1 MKKILVLLFFFF
13 IPVVKADYQ
22 VTNYKID
29 MTILENGNIEVTEIF
44 QMNGEYNGFERTIK
58 YRNNYEGYKGN
69 SLIVFDKQLYNG
81 SDIVLNE
88 IRSIEY
94 SNKLTNEELEETG
107 DLFNYSANATKG
119 DYGVYKIDEFEGP
132 LDLLLHLIKEDN
144 IDIYDISIDKITKD
158 YLDYINRMEELNIN
172 VASSYLVMS
181 SELMEIKSKSLLP
194 SNKKEENVA
203 DEEEVSRERLINK
216 LIEYKKYKE
225 ITSSFKELE
234 SLRKEIY
241 IKSPENVKNYID
253 EKITNDNDIGINDLL
268 NAFSHFLERKKLEKP
283 LNTKITNK
291 EYSVKERKNNIRNIL
306 KERKKLEFTELFNEY
321 NKSFIVVTFLSIL
334 EMTKDNEIDLKQEDN
349 FSKIYIELKV

>member
-1 MKKILVLLFFFF
+1 MS
-13 IPVVKADYQ
+13 DYM
-22 VTNYKID
+22 D
-29 MTILENGNIEVTEIF
+29 
-44 QMNGEYNGFERTIK
+44 
-58 YRNNYEGYKGN
+58 
-69 SLIVFDKQLYNG
+69 
-81 SDIVLNE
+81 
-88 IRSIEY
+88 Y
-94 SNKLTNEELEETG
+94 S
-107 DLFNYSANATKG
+107 
-119 DYGVYKIDEFEGP
+119 VKIDEFEGP

-158 YLDYINRMEELNIN
+158 YLDYINKMEELNIN
-172 VASSYLVMS
+172 VASSYLVMA

-194 SNKKEENVA
+194 SNKKEEVSEN
-203 DEEEVSRERLINK
+203 EEEVSRERLISK

-225 ITSSFKELE
+225 ITNSFKELE

-241 IKSPENVKNYID
+241 IKSPENIKNYID

-268 NAFSHFLERKKLEKP
+268 NAFSLFLERKKLEKP
-283 LNTKITNK
+283 INTKITNK
-291 EYSVKERKNNIRNIL
+291 EYSVKERKSSIRNIL

>member
-1 MKKILVLLFFFF
+1 M
-13 IPVVKADYQ
+13 DY
-22 VTNYKID
+22 
-29 MTILENGNIEVTEIF
+29 
-44 QMNGEYNGFERTIK
+44 
-58 YRNNYEGYKGN
+58 
-69 SLIVFDKQLYNG
+69 
-81 SDIVLNE
+81 
-88 IRSIEY
+88 SI
-94 SNKLTNEELEETG
+94 
-107 DLFNYSANATKG
+107 
-119 DYGVYKIDEFEGP
+119 KIDEFEGP

-172 VASSYLVMS
+172 VASSYLVMA

-203 DEEEVSRERLINK
+203 DEEEVSRERLISK

-225 ITSSFKELE
+225 ITNSFKELE

-241 IKSPENVKNYID
+241 IKSPENIKNYID
-253 EKITNDNDIGINDLL
+253 EKITNDNDISVNDLIK
-268 NAFSHFLERKKLEKP
+268 AFSLFLERKNLEKP

-291 EYSVKERKNNIRNIL
+291 EYSVKERKSSIRNIL
-306 KERKKLEFTELFNEY
+306 KERKKIEFTELFNEY

-349 FSKIYIELKV
+349 FSKIYIELKVQ

>member
-1 MKKILVLLFFFF
+1 MS
-13 IPVVKADYQ
+13 DYM
-22 VTNYKID
+22 D
-29 MTILENGNIEVTEIF
+29 
-44 QMNGEYNGFERTIK
+44 
-58 YRNNYEGYKGN
+58 
-69 SLIVFDKQLYNG
+69 
-81 SDIVLNE
+81 
-88 IRSIEY
+88 Y
-94 SNKLTNEELEETG
+94 S
-107 DLFNYSANATKG
+107 
-119 DYGVYKIDEFEGP
+119 VKIDEFEGP

-158 YLDYINRMEELNIN
+158 YLDYINKMEELNIN
-172 VASSYLVMS
+172 VASSYLVMA

-194 SNKKEENVA
+194 SNKKEEVSEN
-203 DEEEVSRERLINK
+203 EEEVSRERLISK

-241 IKSPENVKNYID
+241 IKSPENIKNYID
-253 EKITNDNDIGINDLL
+253 EKITNDNDISVNDLIK
-268 NAFSHFLERKKLEKP
+268 AFSLFLERKELEKP

-291 EYSVKERKNNIRNIL
+291 EYSVKERKSSIRNIL

-349 FSKIYIELKV
+349 FSKIYIELKVQ

>member
-1 MKKILVLLFFFF
+1 MS
-13 IPVVKADYQ
+13 DYM
-22 VTNYKID
+22 D
-29 MTILENGNIEVTEIF
+29 
-44 QMNGEYNGFERTIK
+44 
-58 YRNNYEGYKGN
+58 
-69 SLIVFDKQLYNG
+69 
-81 SDIVLNE
+81 
-88 IRSIEY
+88 Y
-94 SNKLTNEELEETG
+94 S
-107 DLFNYSANATKG
+107 
-119 DYGVYKIDEFEGP
+119 VKIDEFEGP

-158 YLDYINRMEELNIN
+158 YLDYINKMEELNIN
-172 VASSYLVMS
+172 VASSYLVMA

-203 DEEEVSRERLINK
+203 DEEEVSRERLISK

-225 ITSSFKELE
+225 ITNSFKELE

-241 IKSPENVKNYID
+241 IKSPENIKNYID
-253 EKITNDNDIGINDLL
+253 EKITNDNDISVNDLIK
-268 NAFSHFLERKKLEKP
+268 AFSLFLERKNLEKP

-291 EYSVKERKNNIRNIL
+291 EYSVKERKSSIRNIL

-349 FSKIYIELKV
+349 FSKIYIELKVQ